1 MFRLQTPSLMPI
13 MAGLLI
19 LTPLSSLVTRA
30 AGISFPVP
38 FHKGTVTVEEAL
50 KARCTHR
57 SFGVRLTLSSFA
69 DFVGC
74 LWGDCQG
81 LWLLSKNRAISRWA
95 FRTELKENKNG
106 YSAMFGHS
114 RA

>member
-1 MFRLQTPSLMPI
+1 MFRLRASSLMPI

-57 SFGVRLTLSSFA
+57 SFGVRAYLKQFRRFCGVTAKVSGCYLKTAPSAGGLS
-69 DFVGC
+69 
-74 LWGDCQG
+74 G
-81 LWLLSKNRAISRWA
+81 LS
-95 FRTELKENKNG
+95 
-106 YSAMFGHS
+106 
-114 RA
+114 

>member
-38 FHKGTVTVEEAL
+38 SHKGTVTVEEAL
-50 KARCTHR
+50 KACRTHR
-57 SFGVRLTLSSFA
+57 SFGVRLYLKQFSQI
-69 DFVGC
+69 
-74 LWGDCQG
+74 LWGAYGVTAKVSGCYLKTAPSAGG
-81 LWLLSKNRAISRWA
+81 LSGLS
-95 FRTELKENKNG
+95 
-106 YSAMFGHS
+106 
-114 RA
+114 